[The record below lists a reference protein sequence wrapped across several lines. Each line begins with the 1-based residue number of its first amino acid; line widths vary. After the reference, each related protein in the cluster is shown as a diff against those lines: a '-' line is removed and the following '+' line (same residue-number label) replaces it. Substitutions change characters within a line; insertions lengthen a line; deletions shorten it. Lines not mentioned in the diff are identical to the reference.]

1 MKTITLRTGSGTPKG
16 TVELILVTPAT
27 WKTTHNGDGKFSYQQ
42 GWDFHNNMYET
53 KSKGGGWRQV
63 IQQPKQKQQKR

>member
-1 MKTITLRTGSGTPKG
+1 MKTITLRTGRGYPKG
-16 TVELILVTPAT
+16 TVDLVLVTAAR

-53 KSKGGGWRQV
+53 KSKGGGWRLV
-63 IQQPKQKQQKR
+63 TKKETQQ

>member
-16 TVELILVTPAT
+16 TVDLILVTAT
-27 WKTTHNGDGKFSYQQ
+27 RWKTTHNGDGKFSYQQ

-53 KSKGGGWRQV
+53 KSKGGGWRLV
-63 IQQPKQKQQKR
+63 TNKEDQQ